1 MKIFSPI
8 LKGTTTVAQGTTNLS
23 GSFTG
28 SLLGT
33 AATASYAD
41 NFTVGGTLT
50 AQTINVQIITS
61 SIEFNTGSTRNGSST
76 ANTHQFTGSVLMSS
90 SLGIGT
96 SSPSSRLDIAWG
108 GYQTQGGAI
117 NIGADIGNLTT
128 RTNNTIK
135 YGIISAVP
143 YTNADKPIELLTYYS
158 NNTEKVLS
166 VGGGGNTDF
175 AGLNSISFLT
185 TSSLTQPGA
194 VRMTVTSAGK
204 VGIGTTTP
212 GTYSKLSVAGGI
224 SFNNNTDSAV
234 ASGEYGNAFSKTSSV
249 TAGGST
255 VAIKPSLGPESS
267 LMLVSGR
274 SPTGN
279 RFSDLILVIGQGNT
293 APTVVAS
300 RTYLSPSTRTYTNGG
315 ESLILQL
322 TGGSEV
328 YTVFVT
334 GIGGTESA

>member
-1 MKIFSPI
+1 M
-8 LKGTTTVAQGTTNLS
+8 S
-23 GSFTG
+23 GS
-28 SLLGT
+28 
-33 AATASYAD
+33 
-41 NFTVGGTLT
+41 V
-50 AQTINVQIITS
+50 
-61 SIEFNTGSTRNGSST
+61 
-76 ANTHQFTGSVLMSS
+76 
-90 SLGIGT
+90 GIGT
-96 SSPSSRLDIAWG
+96 STPLLTATDR
-108 GYQTQGGAI
+108 
-117 NIGADIGNLTT
+117 GNLTVNGISGSILT
-128 RTNNTIK
+128 LGIANGYSAYFYADTTKVELSTNVQPMTFVTNGVERMRISATGNVGIGTSAPSQLLEVVGGEIKAGRVDSSNEGGQVSFGRATDNNTAWYIDA
-135 YGIISAVP
+135 YGNVASPQLRFVDV
-143 YTNADKPIELLTYYS
+143 T
-158 NNTEKVLS
+158 
-166 VGGGGNTDF
+166 G
-175 AGLNSISFLT
+175 
-185 TSSLTQPGA
+185 GA
-194 VRMTVTSAGK
+194 VRMTVTGSR
-204 VGIGTTTP
+204 VGIGTSTP
-212 GTYSKLSVAGGI
+212 SIYSKLSVAGGI

-279 RFSDLILVIGQGNT
+279 RFSDLILVIGQGTT